1 MKKWSF
7 SYHFSKNT
15 SNAPNV
21 DRSRILLTPQQYF
34 WGSIPQCNYFV
45 CIWSNGN
52 AESSGKTKIGNFDG
66 SFVVKQQVLR
76 FQISMNY
83 SPRMTKNKP
92 IKYLVKITLNIT
104 GKVLKFQIITHN
116 KSKILLQA
124 SYPFSF
130 LLELSRCTFLNPL
143 KEIQKPNEVDFL
155 EESHPSN
162 YNNLVQNV
170 I

>member
-1 MKKWSF
+1 M
-7 SYHFSKNT
+7 
-15 SNAPNV
+15 
-21 DRSRILLTPQQYF
+21 
-34 WGSIPQCNYFV
+34 
-45 CIWSNGN
+45 
-52 AESSGKTKIGNFDG
+52 
-66 SFVVKQQVLR
+66 
-76 FQISMNY
+76 
-83 SPRMTKNKP
+83 
-92 IKYLVKITLNIT
+92 KITLNIT